1 MDSVSCDSLSF
12 LNVTT
17 CSHASS
23 VMAMP
28 FRIHLGRNFLKAEE
42 ADTSVLSE
50 YSSFPQV
57 TRARAHFFQRQ
68 RRLMLYTERAH
79 FYHRYRIR
87 GIQVGLC
94 VCVCV
99 CVWQGGEG

>member
-1 MDSVSCDSLSF
+1 MFMFD
-12 LNVTT
+12 
-17 CSHASS
+17 
-23 VMAMP
+23 
-28 FRIHLGRNFLKAEE
+28 RNFLKAEE
-42 ADTSVLSE
+42 ADIAVLSE

-87 GIQVGLC
+87 GIQVGGW
-94 VCVCV
+94 VS
-99 CVWQGGEG
+99 GGGLSEHTRLSE